1 MLSTCV
7 EVGPVVE
14 LDGSARRLRNTGV
27 KTQQRSR
34 AESSRERPL
43 GHLQRRRRH
52 VHRAVHVVVG
62 EVDVERRRRCLDQP
76 ALPHASL
83 PTVAD
88 DSTFGRERLPAAS
101 KTQPKNRARFLPN
114 DSQVSR
120 NRAWACVP
128 QSLLREQLL
137 VVGPVHALRREDAG
151 AGAAH
156 SAKVLETQT
165 WLALREESFEGGRVD

>member
-34 AESSRERPL
+34 AERSRERPL

-52 VHRAVHVVVG
+52 IHRAVHVVVG

-76 ALPHASL
+76 APQRLVTDRCERLVWARTFAGRVQNSAEESCSL
-83 PTVAD
+83 P
-88 DSTFGRERLPAAS
+88 SERLSSQPEQSVGLRTAEPPA
-101 KTQPKNRARFLPN
+101 
-114 DSQVSR
+114 
-120 NRAWACVP
+120 
-128 QSLLREQLL
+128 
-137 VVGPVHALRREDAG
+137 
-151 AGAAH
+151 
-156 SAKVLETQT
+156 
-165 WLALREESFEGGRVD
+165 